1 MRADELHLR
10 FASAGGRSQTFL
22 PCCAPASLAS
32 GHPPSSNYEAFSSSL
47 PFPFLFAPRL
57 FTNRRLAFEKIPL
70 ASPLTPQSTIPHA
83 QSRHIPPA
91 ARTLLR
97 SKFALVF
104 ALTLFSQRVLFS
116 VRALPIPVAIAAAPA
131 RQTTRRDRASVL
143 NVFPGAFIDKSVTA
157 PNSSSHIFFITIW
170 RTWPA
175 G

>member
-70 ASPLTPQSTIPHA
+70 ARRLPLLNQLYHTLNPDTSSQHLARYFFRIRPCFPADFVFLACAVFGSSSSDSGCHSRCTSSPNDPPG
-83 QSRHIPPA
+83 SR
-91 ARTLLR
+91 LR
-97 SKFALVF
+97 
-104 ALTLFSQRVLFS
+104 
-116 VRALPIPVAIAAAPA
+116 
-131 RQTTRRDRASVL
+131 L